1 MEIEIRLILEKLE
14 NIRVSLRKLGPKRRQ
29 EKIGLDKINS
39 AKLLYNTYKEI
50 LKSLDSSQLSGE
62 LTCYILDILD
72 VRIKKSFDSIL
83 RYSVKNTEIVTL
95 SKMEEKF
102 DLKAAGSLIPV
113 FDGKEETVERA
124 LEGIEMLDS
133 ILKDGNNKKLL
144 ISFVLKTRL
153 NKISK
158 LKLKSDYDNVSDLIS
173 DIKKFLITKKSAN
186 SLLLQLN
193 NVSQNEMSIDEY
205 GDKIEKLFTS
215 LTIAQA
221 GDSPKASEILRPL
234 NESLAIKKFADGLRN
249 RRLSTIIAA
258 RNYTE
263 LNVAIQAAKDE
274 ATEQPSTSSM
284 VLNMKGKFRGRRP
297 QYSTRGYW
305 QPQGH
310 RNPHDWN
317 NARQVYRPRG
327 REYGYGEW
335 QNTRQNYPVRN
346 NINNTN
352 FNKYRGQ
359 QSRYRGRSQRGRSG
373 NYSYSR
379 RDNNTRNYQMYPCS
393 NDNNQLSQSGDIEPQ
408 TCNTTEFFRA

>member
-1 MEIEIRLILEKLE
+1 MEKEIHLIFENLE

-50 LKSLDSSQLSGE
+50 LKSLDTSQLSGE

-72 VRIKKSFDSIL
+72 LKIKKSFDSIL
-83 RYSVKNTEIVTL
+83 RYSVKNTEIITP

-102 DLKAAGSLIPV
+102 DFKTAGSLIPI
-113 FDGKEETVERA
+113 FDGTEETVERA
-124 LEGIEMLDS
+124 IEGIEMLDS
-133 ILKDGNNKKLL
+133 ILKDSNNKKLL
-144 ISFVLKTRL
+144 IAFVLKTRL

-158 LKLKSDYDNVSDLIS
+158 LKLKSDYDNASDLIS
-173 DIKKFLITKKSAN
+173 DIKKFLITKKSTN

-205 GDKIEKLFTS
+205 GDKIAKLFTS

-221 GDSPKASEILRPL
+221 GDNPKASEILRPL

-249 RRLSTIIAA
+249 KRLSTIIAA

-274 ATEQPSTSSM
+274 TPEQPSTSGM
-284 VLNMKGKFRGRRP
+284 VLNMRRNFRGKKP
-297 QYSTRGYW
+297 QYSTRGNW
-305 QPQGH
+305 QPQVQ
-310 RNPHDWN
+310 RDRYYWN
-317 NARQVYRPRG
+317 NTRHNYSPRG

-335 QNTRQNYPVRN
+335 QNTRLNYPVRN
-346 NINNTN
+346 NTN
-352 FNKYRGQ
+352 LNKYRCQ
-359 QSRYRGRSQRGRSG
+359 QTPKYRGRGQRARSG
-373 NYSYSR
+373 NNSHVHRAS
-379 RDNNTRNYQMYPCS
+379 TRNYQMYPCS
-393 NDNNQLSQSGDIEPQ
+393 SDNNQLGQLGDMEPQ
-408 TCNTTEFFRA
+408 TCNTTEFFRT